1 MSDHTA
7 VEGNQAS
14 ATAAHDKISNLL
26 IAIGRDAA
34 ADEITVGELED
45 ALAERVFGLLLLI
58 LALPCCVP
66 FLYGAPQAI
75 SLPLLFVA
83 TQIVLGRRKP
93 WLPKRLKRHS
103 FSADG
108 FRQMAEKAAPYLRW
122 FEVISRP
129 RLIWLTKGVMKQIL
143 GLFIIVFSASIVV
156 PFPLSNT
163 VPGFA
168 IAIMALGFIEKDGV
182 LLVLGCL
189 IGTVWV
195 AFLVTLA
202 GGIFILIQEGLNWLF

>member
-1 MSDHTA
+1 
-7 VEGNQAS
+7 
-14 ATAAHDKISNLL
+14 
-26 IAIGRDAA
+26 
-34 ADEITVGELED
+34 
-45 ALAERVFGLLLLI
+45 
-58 LALPCCVP
+58 
-66 FLYGAPQAI
+66 
-75 SLPLLFVA
+75 
-83 TQIVLGRRKP
+83 
-93 WLPKRLKRHS
+93 
-103 FSADG
+103 
-108 FRQMAEKAAPYLRW
+108 MAEKAAPYLRW

-156 PFPLSNT
+156 PFPLTNT